1 MVERNF
7 NVAHNEEL
15 TPSVQPVK
23 TFSGASH
30 KTLAHYVNDTES
42 TMTQSLDVSI
52 ACQRFQLA
60 GIIVLADGENFS
72 STNLTATA
80 YKNHENRKYQLAT
93 ETISLPAT
101 NAGNMGYVAAIMSGY
116 EDFVD
121 SISFSGTI
129 SIAAGGSV
137 TIIALFKGGE
147 DSALATIAEN
157 TKNSTNVQTVI
168 IADTDAEIEAANNTI
183 YSCGVLDSL
192 EISIP
197 AQIPLN
203 YISQINFSS
212 GATPTTFSTTS
223 TISFVGDD
231 VSGGTFTPAA
241 STRYIMIIHYDGV
254 NVVCNVQGI

>member
-1 MVERNF
+1 M
-7 NVAHNEEL
+7 AHNEEL

-42 TMTQSLDVSI
+42 TITQSLDVSI

-72 STNLTATA
+72 SVDVTATA

-101 NAGNMGYVAAIMSGY
+101 NAGNMGYIAATMSGY

-121 SISFSGTI
+121 SIAFSGTI
-129 SIAAGGSV
+129 TIAAGGSI
-137 TIIALFKGGE
+137 TIIAIFKGGE

-157 TKNSTNVQTVI
+157 TKNSTAETVI
-168 IADTDAEIEAANNTI
+168 ITDADVEIEALEDNKI
-183 YSCGVLDSL
+183 YNCGVLDSL
-192 EISIP
+192 DIIAPSTF
-197 AQIPLN
+197 PLDFCC
-203 YISQINFSS
+203 QLNFSS
-212 GATPTTFSTTS
+212 GSTATALVSDGITYT
-223 TISFVGDD
+223 GDNT
-231 VSGGTFTPAA
+231 SGGIFTPIT
-241 STRYIMIIHYDGV
+241 SVRYSIMFYSNGTDMIGAVKGV
-254 NVVCNVQGI
+254 SI